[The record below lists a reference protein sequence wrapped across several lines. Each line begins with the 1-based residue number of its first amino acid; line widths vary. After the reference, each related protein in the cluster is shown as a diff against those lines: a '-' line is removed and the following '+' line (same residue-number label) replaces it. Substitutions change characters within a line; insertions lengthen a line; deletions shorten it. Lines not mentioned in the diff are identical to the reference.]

1 MATKVRIPKKESE
14 ETPQHEKE
22 EHKPIPKEK
31 GPVEYPKDHQP
42 GMRVPRGGS
51 CCANCFYW
59 DGDDCESKEYRL
71 WNNGSGEIPRDP
83 DCYCSDWWTPK
94 H

>member
-1 MATKVRIPKKESE
+1 MKVKIPKKESD

-42 GMRVPRGGS
+42 GIIVPKNGS
-51 CCANCFYW
+51 CCAKCKWW
-59 DGDDCESKEYRL
+59 DGDDCENKYYRI
-71 WNNGSGEIPRDP
+71 WNKGSGEIPVSP
-83 DCYCSDWWTPK
+83 EEYCTDWFEPAK
-94 H
+94 K